1 MQAKAKRLARFKVE
15 LNANVQGNPDFAG
28 QKASKH
34 EQSMVERQKYVGNY
48 PPELAGYFTNGHV
61 ISDYDASESS
71 TIITGSCPDMCPGL
85 SLNLLI

>member
-15 LNANVQGNPDFAG
+15 LNAYVQGNPDFAG

-34 EQSMVERQKYVGNY
+34 EQTMVESQKFVGNH
-48 PPELAGYFTNGHV
+48 PRELAGDFTNF

-71 TIITGSCPDMCPGL
+71 SIITGSCPDMCPGV